1 MTGKRA
7 LNRRKPCT
15 ITPCSV
21 LCLVGIYTLMKR
33 LGHSSIKQTED
44 YIKNVLDSIERKK
57 RIKGCGLLMDI
68 PAEKPSIYAVDAN
81 SGNKKVSISI
91 SARWKTVRWTVFG
104 TRQNEVLRGC
114 RALLSP
120 AWTKKEHLNRCSF
133 LFKTRARDGTRT
145 PEL

>member
-1 MTGKRA
+1 MVACVALQEAEYLYLNKHHALMTGKRA

-68 PAEKPSIYAVDAN
+68 PAEKPSIYAVDA
-81 SGNKKVSISI
+81 
-91 SARWKTVRWTVFG
+91 
-104 TRQNEVLRGC
+104 
-114 RALLSP
+114 LSLI
-120 AWTKKEHLNRCSF
+120 HI
-133 LFKTRARDGTRT
+133 
-145 PEL
+145 